1 MFDPSKLNLD
11 LDNLDNDNNQENTNT
26 QDKKEPQNIQKEEKF
41 ENKNTDNTQNTEKK
55 DILDFKDEN
64 KKTEEK
70 EEIKPEEKSDSKD
83 DTKKIKE
90 TKKEEEKVFEEK
102 SEVKKEEEN
111 KIIFDINL
119 NSAEAVLYFLVKN
132 QYDFFTIEPEED
144 KVKIN
149 FFKDKILKET
159 KFIKYPIYSKVL
171 IKLKSLTKLKVEITD
186 KAQEWNWNTV
196 ISWKSYKILAK
207 TVPTNLWEKIFIK
220 AQEQQ
225 KKVVKKQA
233 KKTSIWTIFWFLW
246 AIVFIALTL
255 GWAFISFVVMNAKT
269 VEDVRF
275 FYSLW
280 INLNDINNFIETAIW
295 IIFSIIVLLEILA
308 LVIFLFKFLFTK
320 KEFKKKRITR
330 WLISTL
336 ILIITFITVSGWMY
350 IDKKIKALPNW
361 QELAYWNIQ
370 ILDNDLLKKSDT
382 FNREAA
388 LLTETTNLIWPV
400 NIKFDLTNFAKNE
413 KEKWIKINKYKWSFG
428 WEEAITTLEPTIIH
442 KFDKKWTYSI
452 NLILE
457 EVDLHWDIIDK
468 VVENIPSIEIAH
480 IVNIEEEKLDNWWK
494 IVKFDASD
502 LKDLWKIDWYFITN
516 IDEPNLK
523 PVYTWYKFNPAK
535 VIFEDTIVWFQIQK
549 EDRKNDNLD
558 KIFVIESVKQND
570 IKWKIEIK
578 QDPIND
584 LQYTF
589 SVKDINSDFGNWF
602 IEEFKWKIDNVKTKT
617 LKSNIDNIEKSST
630 FKMIFKKY
638 WKHIIKV
645 DLKDSNWNI
654 KTIEKEFE
662 IKKNIKLKNTLE
674 FYNENKELEDVEY
687 KESTHEYFIKNL
699 KVPTTLEINAKNV
712 ESENILDYLEKIQ
725 WDIWSDWD
733 IDEEWKVLNYE
744 IPKWGSY
751 QIDIIYTFQNK
762 RLRDQKT
769 KLKETIYIDSEKKE
783 VLLNLKINKPRDYI
797 PVRVWFDASSSYVKW
812 KDIAKFIFDYWDGT
826 PPDVR
831 DAKNPGHRYIK
842 SGDYTVKLTVITTDW
857 KKYSTSKKLV
867 LKPQPQ
873 EAKIT
878 ASMKT
883 APIYTAIDFS
893 SNKSSWEIISY
904 FWDFGDG
911 QTSTD
916 ANPSHMFKKPW
927 IYKVK
932 LTLDYKNKNTL
943 SDEVEIK
950 ITDE

>member
-11 LDNLDNDNNQENTNT
+11 LDNLDNNDNQENTNI
-26 QDKKEPQNIQKEEKF
+26 QDKKEPQDIQKEEKS
-41 ENKNTDNTQNTEKK
+41 ETTNQNTEKK

-64 KKTEEK
+64 SKTE
-70 EEIKPEEKSDSKD
+70 PETKQEKSNNSENDAQ
-83 DTKKIKE
+83 KIE
-90 TKKEEEKVFEEK
+90 EDKKEETKPVKEKNEI
-102 SEVKKEEEN
+102 KKEEEN

-119 NSAEAVLYFLVKN
+119 NSAEVLLAYLTSK

-159 KFIKYPIYSKVL
+159 KYIKYPIYNKIL
-171 IKLKSLTKLKVEITD
+171 IKLKSLSKLKVEITD
-186 KAQEWNWNTV
+186 KTQEWTWEIV
-196 ISWKSYKILAK
+196 ISGKSYKVLAK
-207 TVPTNLWEKIFIK
+207 TVPTNFWEKIFIK
-220 AQEQQ
+220 TQELQ
-225 KKVVKKQA
+225 KKVVKKQT

-295 IIFSIIVLLEILA
+295 VIFSIIVLLEILA

-330 WLISTL
+330 WIISTF
-336 ILIITFITVSGWMY
+336 ILIITFITVSTWMF

-388 LLTETTNLIWPV
+388 LLTETTNLIWPE
-400 NIKFDLTNFAKNE
+400 NIKFDLKNFAKSEEE
-413 KEKWIKINKYKWSFG
+413 KGIKIKKYKWEIWKEKF
-428 WEEAITTLEPTIIH
+428 ETLEPTLIH
-442 KFDKKWTYSI
+442 KFNQKWTYNV
-452 NLILE
+452 NLVLE
-457 EVDLHWDIIDK
+457 ELDLHWDIVDK
-468 VVENIPSIEIAH
+468 VVENIPSIEISH

-502 LKDLWKIDWYFITN
+502 LKDLWKIDWYFITDINDPN
-516 IDEPNLK
+516 IK
-523 PVYTWYKFNPAK
+523 PVFTWYKFNPAK

-549 EDRKNDNLD
+549 EDRSDDNLD
-558 KIFVIESVKQND
+558 KIFVIEAVKQNE

-578 QDPIND
+578 QDPIDD
-584 LQYTF
+584 LKYTF

-602 IEEFKWKIDNVKTKT
+602 IEEFKWKIDNIKTKT
-617 LKSNIDNIEKSST
+617 LKSDIDNIEKSSE
-630 FKMIFKKY
+630 FKIKFKKY

-654 KTIEKEFE
+654 KTLEKEFE

-674 FYNENKELEDVEY
+674 FFNENKELENVEY
-687 KESTHEYFIKNL
+687 KESTHEYFIRDL
-699 KVPTTLEINAKNV
+699 KVPTNLEINAKNV

-725 WDIWSDWD
+725 WDIWGDWD
-733 IDEEWKVLNYE
+733 IDEEGKILNYE

-751 QIDIIYTFQNK
+751 QIDVIYTFQNK
-762 RLRDQKT
+762 RLKDQIT
-769 KLKETIYIDSEKKE
+769 KLKETIYIDAEKKE
-783 VLLNLKINKPRDYI
+783 VLLNLKINKPRDYV
-797 PVRVWFDASSSYVKW
+797 PVRVGFDASSSYVKW

-831 DAKNPGHRYIK
+831 DAKNPWHRYIK
-842 SGDYTVKLTVITTDW
+842 PGDYTVKLTVVTTDW
-857 KKYSTSKKLV
+857 KEYSIEKKLV

-873 EAKIT
+873 DAKIT

-911 QTSTD
+911 ETSTD

-927 IYKVK
+927 TYKVK